1 MSGFG
6 TGSNS
11 NGQFWFGG
19 NTFPGFLFKKN
30 MGVGGRR
37 STKFNPGGNITCN
50 SPTYLY
56 NKYKPGAGGI
66 GASSMSNRRAKNRLA
81 TVCGPNQCFPC
92 YNTLGQYSNYT
103 HNPNGFIPCPAIT
116 STSSSTSSSVTPT
129 PSGAYTLTYDAN
141 GGTGTAPAPTTSYSS
156 GTNIPVLDNTGPFTR
171 QNSSGTIIYTFGG
184 WNTAS
189 VYGIWGTYYPA
200 GSALT
205 MPYADT
211 ILYAQWY
218 NPAGPNYQVIYDDNG
233 STSGTVPGTANYKV
247 SQGVSITGNTG
258 TLVKSGST
266 FYGWNTAA
274 NGLGTAYPVPVT
286 SNGFTMPAQT
296 VTLYAQWVDTSTTYP
311 LIYDGNGNTGTPFLT
326 STSYPSGASASVIP
340 SAPTYK
346 SGYTF
351 IGWNTLANGLG
362 TNYTTGA
369 SILMSSSKT
378 LYAQW
383 VGGVVAKSCL
393 ATGSQQGGWSDWG
406 DKYLY
411 RDNTNNTM
419 TIIIQDQYSDA
430 TWNPCGTGNAY
441 SAPTANGN
449 LLNAYSRVVLSQVLG
464 VYQMDIIYKT
474 NWTLTSETQTGTIS
488 LGSTYWPTTQTIND
502 ITIITSGL
510 TTPYYFSTDPY
521 PSADTPP
528 IGSVPSSG
536 CFSRSSGPNPTGPI
550 GLTNALIIEFY
561 INFSNGT
568 TTRVAVGIQNRW
580 NYTVYP
586 VLPTSLVYNRT
597 RIELANGPTTTSST
611 FVPTITTAVNT
622 A

>member
-1 MSGFG
+1 
-6 TGSNS
+6 
-11 NGQFWFGG
+11 
-19 NTFPGFLFKKN
+19 
-30 MGVGGRR
+30 
-37 STKFNPGGNITCN
+37 
-50 SPTYLY
+50 
-56 NKYKPGAGGI
+56 
-66 GASSMSNRRAKNRLA
+66 
-81 TVCGPNQCFPC
+81 
-92 YNTLGQYSNYT
+92 
-103 HNPNGFIPCPAIT
+103 
-116 STSSSTSSSVTPT
+116 
-129 PSGAYTLTYDAN
+129 
-141 GGTGTAPAPTTSYSS
+141 
-156 GTNIPVLDNTGPFTR
+156 
-171 QNSSGTIIYTFGG
+171 
-184 WNTAS
+184 
-189 VYGIWGTYYPA
+189 
-200 GSALT
+200 

-218 NPAGPNYQVIYDDNG
+218 NPAGTDYQVIYDGNG
-233 STSGTVPGTANYKV
+233 NTDGTVPGTANYKLN
-247 SQGVSITGNTG
+247 QGVSITGNTG

-296 VTLYAQWVDTSTTYP
+296 VTLYAQWVNTSTNYTLTYN
-311 LIYDGNGNTGTPFLT
+311 GNGNTGGTVPT
-326 STSYPSGASASVIP
+326 ATSYPSGASVNTVLN
-340 SAPTYK
+340 APVDRT
-346 SGYTF
+346 GYTF
-351 IGWNTLANGLG
+351 LGWNTAADG
-362 TNYTTGA
+362 TGTIYSTGN
-369 SILMSSSKT
+369 SIVMDSNKS

-393 ATGSQQGGWSDWG
+393 ATGSQQSAGWSDWG

-449 LLNAYSRVVLSQVLG
+449 LLNALSRVVLSQVSG
-464 VYQMDIIYKT
+464 VYKMDIVYKT

-488 LGSTYWPTTQTIND
+488 LDSTYWPTTETIND

-510 TTPYYFSTDPY
+510 ATPYYFSTDPY

-580 NYTVYP
+580 NYTSGSP
-586 VLPTSLVYNRT
+586 APNPTSLVYNRT
-597 RIELANGPTTTSST
+597 RVELANGPTTTSST
-611 FVPTITTAVNT
+611 FVPTITTSVNT